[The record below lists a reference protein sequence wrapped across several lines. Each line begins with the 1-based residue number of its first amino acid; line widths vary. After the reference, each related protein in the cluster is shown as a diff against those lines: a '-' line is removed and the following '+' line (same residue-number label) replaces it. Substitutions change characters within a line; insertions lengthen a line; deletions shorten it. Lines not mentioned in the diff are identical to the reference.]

1 MLESCYLG
9 RFWGCSLYALDWW
22 LDRCAE
28 GREGGDGGDGVVVA
42 GAGGGKEMFDVRM
55 MRNAEI
61 VFHARSRMYGM
72 VLSRVKYIWVSSFI
86 QQLPIVKGNS

>member
-1 MLESCYLG
+1 MRVVG
-9 RFWGCSLYALDWW
+9 R
-22 LDRCAE
+22 
-28 GREGGDGGDGVVVA
+28 
-42 GAGGGKEMFDVRM
+42 EMFDVRM